1 MNELITIIC
10 DLIKLYAKTTG
21 LNRVGVLKVVIINLQ
36 NVYEAV
42 KKKEGE

>member
-10 DLIKLYAKTTG
+10 DMIKLYAKKAG

-36 NVYEAV
+36 SVYEAV